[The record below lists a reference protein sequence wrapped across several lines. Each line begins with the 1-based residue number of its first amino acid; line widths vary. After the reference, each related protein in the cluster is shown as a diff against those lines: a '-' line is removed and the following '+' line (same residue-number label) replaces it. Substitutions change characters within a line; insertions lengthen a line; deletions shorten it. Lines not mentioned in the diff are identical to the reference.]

1 MDGTAIAKVLGLT
14 SSGIFAA
21 DVISS
26 AHRHT
31 RARLA
36 NLRYNQADGHVFMF
50 PGYTWAL
57 SHAAVPAILFASED
71 LQAKQWRYQYLMGY
85 YISRPMCIV
94 NGLSFGYL
102 AYQATESSF
111 LRTLYILAAVTSA
124 SGVPYA
130 LTFLRRTNGALSRKA
145 HRLAGPGP
153 NNGQVMALRYAF
165 DERRSVD
172 RDQRM
177 GTAETIERW
186 SWHNYVRTWVLV
198 LGTIVGAMAVALD
211 GK

>member
-1 MDGTAIAKVLGLT
+1 MDGIAMAKVLALT

-21 DVISS
+21 DLIFS
-26 AHRHT
+26 AHRVAWQG
-31 RARLA
+31 RASRA
-36 NLRYNQADGHVFMF
+36 NLRYNQADSHVFMF

-85 YISRPMCIV
+85 Y
-94 NGLSFGYL
+94 
-102 AYQATESSF
+102 SF

-165 DERRSVD
+165 NERRSVE

-177 GTAETIERW
+177 GTAEAIERW

-198 LGTIVGAMAVALD
+198 LGTIVGAVAVALD

>member
-1 MDGTAIAKVLGLT
+1 MDGIAVAKVLGLT
-14 SSGIFAA
+14 SSGIFA
-21 DVISS
+21 
-26 AHRHT
+26 
-31 RARLA
+31 
-36 NLRYNQADGHVFMF
+36 
-50 PGYTWAL
+50 GYTWAL
-57 SHAAVPAILFASED
+57 SHAAVPAILFAPEEI
-71 LQAKQWRYQYLMGY
+71 QAKQWRHQYLMGF

-111 LRTLYILAAVTSA
+111 LRALYILAAVMNA

-145 HRLAGPGP
+145 NRLAGPGP
-153 NNGQVMALRYAF
+153 KNGQIMALVYAF
-165 DERRSVD
+165 NEQRSIE

-177 GTAETIERW
+177 RTAEAIERW

-198 LGTIVGAMAVALD
+198 LGTVVGAVAVALD